1 MAENLTI
8 GKMAQR
14 CGLSPHTLRYYER
27 IGLIESVARGSDG
40 HRRYSTKDID
50 WIAFVN
56 RLRATGMS
64 IKDMLKFAE
73 LRRQGDSSFA
83 LRRALLEAHTAK
95 VGAALQE
102 LETSLAVLQDKIA
115 YYRESE
121 SAMTS
126 PATAT
131 KGSQHAKPQRSIQ
144 PLRKRSAKTEGN

>member
-8 GKMAQR
+8 SKMAQR

-40 HRRYSTKDID
+40 HRRYSTADID

-64 IKDMLKFAE
+64 IRDMLKFAE
-73 LRRQGDSSFA
+73 LRRLGDSSFA

-95 VGAALQE
+95 VGAALLE
-102 LETSLAVLQDKIA
+102 LETSLAVLHDKIE
-115 YYRESE
+115 YYRQGE

-126 PATAT
+126 LSTAT
-131 KGSQHAKPQRSIQ
+131 KGSQHGKPKQSV
-144 PLRKRSAKTEGN
+144 RKRSAKTEGN